1 MHNQNNINYL
11 KSLLINIKVPQNT
24 KLKKIYNK
32 ATDKTSFKLT
42 HPVLTRSQVRAS
54 RKEAIHSAKIL
65 RKKLRLKPVKRKSN
79 VINLTGEDTAI
90 NLTFTL

>member
-11 KSLLINIKVPQNT
+11 KALVKNVYTPQNS

-32 ATDKTSFKLT
+32 STDKTSFKLT

-65 RKKLRLKPVKRKSN
+65 RKKLGLKPVNRNVN
-79 VINLTGEDTAI
+79 VINLTGEDKVI
-90 NLTFTL
+90 NLTRLL